1 MPKEFREGCLSL
13 RYPDSWT
20 MEREDGDSGW
30 TVALF
35 SPKPATAF
43 LILTLDTDFPDA
55 GQMADTVLDTMR
67 AEYPQLEADESAEQV
82 AGQWAVG
89 HDITFISLDLTN
101 TCWTRSFDTPDG
113 TALLLCQ
120 SADVDMPQQEPVL
133 RAIVA
138 SLTVSE
144 EIS

>member
-20 MEREDGDSGW
+20 IEREDSDTGW
-30 TVALF
+30 TIALF
-35 SPKPATAF
+35 SPKPSTAF
-43 LILTLDTDFPDA
+43 FTLSLDSDFPDA
-55 GQMADTVLDTMR
+55 SQMANTVLEVMR

-89 HDITFISLDLTN
+89 HDITFISFDLTN
-101 TCWTRSFDTPDG
+101 TSWTRSFDTPDG

-120 SADVDMPQQEPVL
+120 AADVDMPEQEPVL
-133 RAIVA
+133 RAICA
-138 SLTVSE
+138 SVTVTDAD
-144 EIS
+144 